1 MCPRDPLSF
10 WAPRVQVPS
19 HLLGAQSL
27 CGMQESQLQRQ
38 GDRGAAGCLL
48 RAHRRVDSNGL
59 RPPDQALRR
68 PALPP
73 QANEDSLV
81 PTHAVVW
88 ANGPLLSFGKSQR
101 DWPCSHPAPLARP
114 EVRLR
119 LGGDAGRRGRK
130 APQVPT
136 KGCVEGSSETV
147 LSRKF
152 NTRGT
157 RDMESAFEG
166 TQPGRRW
173 LLMEG
178 IPRLPPGEV
187 RGVPGAAP

>member
-1 MCPRDPLSF
+1 MGCKRASCGGKGTGELLAASCVPTDGWIAGVSHCPT
-10 WAPRVQVPS
+10 
-19 HLLGAQSL
+19 
-27 CGMQESQLQRQ
+27 
-38 GDRGAAGCLL
+38 
-48 RAHRRVDSNGL
+48 
-59 RPPDQALRR
+59 RPRR

-81 PTHAVVW
+81 PTHAVLL
-88 ANGPLLSFGKSQR
+88 ANGLLLSFGKSQR

-114 EVRLR
+114 GVRPR

-130 APQVPT
+130 ARQVPT
-136 KGCVEGSSETV
+136 KGCAEGSSETV

-178 IPRLPPGEV
+178 IPRLSPGEFGGSPELCPKGGGEAWAFLEV
-187 RGVPGAAP
+187 VQVWSGAEG